1 MKAIPVTR
9 PATIID
15 VLQPEATLP
24 ASKKKKAVVANIA
37 IEITQ
42 NEIPT
47 KSSDANIAV
56 SAFATPE
63 SKNLVVSASNK
74 PEALSKS
81 SLDSNIIEFP
91 RIFCLT
97 VPIGS
102 FLDSSISAKPAKL

>member
-1 MKAIPVTR
+1 MKAIPVTS

-63 SKNLVVSASNK
+63 APIRATAVRANNFSFFIKN
-74 PEALSKS
+74 
-81 SLDSNIIEFP
+81 SL
-91 RIFCLT
+91 FC
-97 VPIGS
+97 
-102 FLDSSISAKPAKL
+102 